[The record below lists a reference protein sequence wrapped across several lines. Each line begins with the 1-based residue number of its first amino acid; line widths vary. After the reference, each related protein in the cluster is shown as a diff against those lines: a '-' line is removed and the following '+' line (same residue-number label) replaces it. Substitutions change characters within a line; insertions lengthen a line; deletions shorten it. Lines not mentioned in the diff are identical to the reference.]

1 MTDQTTQIDEGSSPF
16 TSAAAPGAM
25 PRRDVM
31 IIAVLLVSTFVVI
44 LNETIMSIALPV
56 LAEDLRV
63 DYSQG
68 QWLTS
73 GFLLTM
79 AVVIPVTGF
88 LIRRI
93 RTRVLFMLAMT
104 LFSAGTLLA
113 ALAPSFEVLLAAR
126 VVQAS
131 GTAIMMPLLMTTVM
145 KLVPG
150 ERRGAV
156 MGNIGTVIA
165 VAPAIGPTI
174 SGFVLHSL
182 GWRALYWLV
191 LPIALAAL
199 AFGIRSMID
208 VGEPERVRVDVV
220 SVLLSGIGFGALVY
234 GLSAFGHEGGGAGGV
249 PAWVPIVGG
258 AAVLTV
264 FVVRQLQLQRTDD
277 ALLDLRTFT
286 SGGFTIAA
294 VLMVLMMTVLFGAII
309 LLPIYMQEIMGL
321 DVQTSGLVLLPGGL
335 VMGLLGPVVG
345 RLYDRVGARRL
356 LAPGVVVTSLALW
369 STTLFTAQTGI
380 ALLLAFH
387 ITLSVGLAFVF
398 TPLFT
403 SGLGAVQPR
412 FYSYGSAI
420 FGTTQQLAGA
430 AGVALLVSV
439 MSARAGSLAA
449 AGAAPVEA
457 TVGGIHTAFLVAA
470 VLSLVAIVGA
480 FFVRTPQGAPAH

>member
-208 VGEPERVRVDVV
+208 AGEPERVHDLDRIASQMPGYEVAV
-220 SVLLSGIGFGALVY
+220 
-234 GLSAFGHEGGGAGGV
+234 AGE
-249 PAWVPIVGG
+249 
-258 AAVLTV
+258 L
-264 FVVRQLQLQRTDD
+264 
-277 ALLDLRTFT
+277 
-286 SGGFTIAA
+286 
-294 VLMVLMMTVLFGAII
+294 
-309 LLPIYMQEIMGL
+309 
-321 DVQTSGLVLLPGGL
+321 
-335 VMGLLGPVVG
+335 
-345 RLYDRVGARRL
+345 
-356 LAPGVVVTSLALW
+356 
-369 STTLFTAQTGI
+369 
-380 ALLLAFH
+380 
-387 ITLSVGLAFVF
+387 ITLSRVPIIDHRAIDPPELDEPDDTDFPEFWRYKALRTDLRVGDTVLSVYNVHIP
-398 TPLFT
+398 TP
-403 SGLGAVQPR
+403 
-412 FYSYGSAI
+412 I
-420 FGTTQQLAGA
+420 W
-430 AGVALLVSV
+430 
-439 MSARAGSLAA
+439 
-449 AGAAPVEA
+449 
-457 TVGGIHTAFLVAA
+457 VGGPSPFESLFWDVIHTAYVERGPHLRALARDVAANDNPVLVAGDMNTTSA
-470 VLSLVAIVGA
+470 MGDTRGFPAGLRDAAYANPALTLGSWPATGALPALWRLDWALVSPDVSVHRYEFLDPHGLSDHRVQFLTV
-480 FFVRTPQGAPAH
+480 TP